1 MSWIRHSDSGL
12 LAVNDFVYTTSHR
25 VKVFHVVGSP
35 QWKLSINPVQ
45 VTDAGLY
52 ECQVST
58 TPHTSHFI
66 ALNVVG
72 ELLHI
77 LRVEF
82 HSIIR
87 LFLYVVM
94 LLSDFCRAENHNSGK
109 PRHVHRGRKHHQ
121 PDLHNSSR
129 LYAWFTHLL
138 ELWRKSK
145 GFAKLHFKWFMCE
158 PDPNGFFFR

>member
-1 MSWIRHSDSGL
+1 MVFSKSFVVFQVSWIRHSDSGL

-77 LRVEF
+77 LRVKF
-82 HSIIR
+82 HSIS
-87 LFLYVVM
+87 LCCDVV
-94 LLSDFCRAENHNSGK
+94 
-109 PRHVHRGRKHHQ
+109 V
-121 PDLHNSSR
+121 
-129 LYAWFTHLL
+129 
-138 ELWRKSK
+138 
-145 GFAKLHFKWFMCE
+145 
-158 PDPNGFFFR
+158 

>member
-72 ELLHI
+72 EHTFLEYTHSGIEGMSPNTSGFRPYLLHP
-77 LRVEF
+77 
-82 HSIIR
+82 
-87 LFLYVVM
+87 LFSQRPYVVTM
-94 LLSDFCRAENHNSGK
+94 
-109 PRHVHRGRKHHQ
+109 
-121 PDLHNSSR
+121 
-129 LYAWFTHLL
+129 T
-138 ELWRKSK
+138 
-145 GFAKLHFKWFMCE
+145 
-158 PDPNGFFFR
+158 